1 MENNSDDWRG
11 EHLIKNSIT
20 KKESKS
26 EVRRLVSTIAHQNRR
41 AKGIQHPAAK
51 AHGRFILAALI
62 DISKSGR
69 D

>member
-1 MENNSDDWRG
+1 MASDESWKG
-11 EHLIKNSIT
+11 EHLIKGSIGT
-20 KKESKS
+20 KEHRS
-26 EVRRLVSTIAHQNRR
+26 ETRRLVSSIAHQNRR